1 MTDSPS
7 INKLP
12 DFSRPYDWQVID
24 EAVRGV
30 GGVILKSFM
39 APADVRALNA
49 DFDRYLQENSNK
61 AAANSGSDLYND
73 FLGHK
78 TLRLHGLVEKVP
90 ATRPLIGS
98 EDLISWAERM
108 MAPVSNSVQ
117 LSAGEMIQIQP
128 GEPAQ
133 FPHRDSDSWSQF
145 PLGGAPIVVNAI
157 IALDATTEEN
167 GATHV
172 APGSWEWDA
181 ERTALPQEFTRAVM
195 DAGDAVLFRG
205 DTIHGGGANNSQNRR
220 RVLSVSYCAGWLRPV
235 ENNFLNVS
243 PEIVR
248 TLPTRL
254 QDVLGYAAYDG
265 IPQGGGMI
273 GLYEGGDP
281 HRALAKP

>member
-1 MTDSPS
+1 MSKTQKAE
-7 INKLP
+7 KLP
-12 DFSRPYDWQVID
+12 EFTRPYDWRAID
-24 EAVRGV
+24 AAVRDV

-39 APADVRALNA
+39 APEDVDALNA
-49 DFDRYLQENSNK
+49 DFDRYLQANGDR

-90 ATRPLIGS
+90 STRPLIGS
-98 EDLISWAERM
+98 EELIGWAERM
-108 MAPVSNSVQ
+108 MAPVSSSVQ

-133 FPHRDSDSWSQF
+133 LPHRDSDSWSQV
-145 PLGGAPIVVNAI
+145 PLGEAPIVVNAI
-157 IALDATTEEN
+157 IALDATTEQN

-172 APGSWEWDA
+172 APGSWAWDA
-181 ERTALPQEFTRAVM
+181 DRSADPQEFSRAVM
-195 DAGDAVLFRG
+195 AAGDAVLFRG
-205 DTIHGGGANNSQNRR
+205 DTIHGGGANDSRNRR

-248 TLPTRL
+248 ELPKRL

-265 IPQGGGMI
+265 IAQGGGMV

-281 HRALAKP
+281 HRALMDH

>member
-1 MTDSPS
+1 MTDSS
-7 INKLP
+7 SFSKLP
-12 DFSRPYDWQVID
+12 EFSKPYDWQAID

-133 FPHRDSDSWSQF
+133 LPHRDSDSWSQF

-181 ERTALPQEFTRAVM
+181 ERTALSQEFTRAVM

-265 IPQGGGMI
+265 IAQGGGMI

-281 HRALAKP
+281 HRALAKH